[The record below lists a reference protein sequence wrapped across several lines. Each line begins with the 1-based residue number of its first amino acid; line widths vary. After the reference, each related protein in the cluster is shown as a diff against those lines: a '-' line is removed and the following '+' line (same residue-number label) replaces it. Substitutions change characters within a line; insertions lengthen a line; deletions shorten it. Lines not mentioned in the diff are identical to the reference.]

1 MSVRTLAVAE
11 MFGQRA
17 QVLDLLARAADVLA
31 DLINHD
37 RQRLPRSSNA
47 HQLEGAADDEEDVK
61 DEVNSFELGVVVGAG
76 YYGSFFLLEGRYQEG
91 LTDIADFGDE
101 LGTTDDS
108 YRNRSVVVMVGV
120 RFGR

>member
-1 MSVRTLAVAE
+1 MN
-11 MFGQRA
+11 
-17 QVLDLLARAADVLA
+17 A
-31 DLINHD
+31 DL
-37 RQRLPRSSNA
+37 PRRHLA
-47 HQLEGAADDEEDVK
+47 LAGLAA
-61 DEVNSFELGVVVGAG
+61 VVFSAAVGAG

-91 LTDIADFGDE
+91 LTDIADFDEE